1 MQTTHGSGR
10 TVVAKVVDD
19 AIAGRRCSGCIT
31 SGRTENGKWG
41 FEADRETSNNP
52 WPRHAAYFRV
62 RDNEESFRVRSKSE
76 GCWWRVG

>member
-31 SGRTENGKWG
+31 SGRTENGVSRQIERLVTIRG
-41 FEADRETSNNP
+41 
-52 WPRHAAYFRV
+52 RV
-62 RDNEESFRVRSKSE
+62 TRPIFV
-76 GCWWRVG
+76 